1 MSDYNSSPL
10 SSPDFFS
17 SSTGKIHNT
26 VITLIVLHFAGTCT
40 LGLGIFYPKNSFFFL
55 GIGIAFL
62 FFAIIAGYVS
72 AGILKKSQSAVFA
85 EIMSLFANI
94 EQGKAD
100 LSKMEKEF
108 KYIESRKIN
117 ERYSHFLSTIR
128 KLIDDIR
135 KIGIDIAVDST
146 RVAATVTDT
155 AKKTAEQREL
165 SELVCAASNEA
176 NDAISEVSQNTQ
188 YVSEKTTNNLEMA
201 RHSFDELADVT
212 DKIARINTTVSSFIN
227 TVDELGKNSTNIQG
241 IVNTINGI
249 SEQTNLLSLNATIEA
264 ARAGEHGKGFAV
276 VAEEVRELAKR
287 IKPATEEITANI
299 NAMITIVEKTKN
311 ETGQILQYSV
321 ETNEVVD
328 KTTEH
333 FKTLISDF
341 EMTDD
346 QLMKIA
352 AAIEELS
359 TNNSEITGKVDSIN
373 TLSRNIADEMR
384 QSETSVAALNR
395 ITEKMLEMVS
405 SFKTG
410 EGKFDLLIRNA
421 TEIRVIF
428 EKAIQQ
434 LKDKGVNV
442 FDTNYKKVPN
452 TDPQKFTT
460 SFTSSFAKEMTPL
473 FDKAKTQIPGS
484 IYVLAIDRNGYLP
497 VHHSEFSKPM
507 TGDPQKD
514 LLQSRHQRIFFHV
527 DSEKRRC
534 THTDPMLMQTYMRDT
549 GQILNDLSL
558 PIYIN
563 NRHWGAL
570 IIGFDPKVMFAD

>member
-1 MSDYNSSPL
+1 MSDQNRGSSSSPQL
-10 SSPDFFS
+10 FS
-17 SSTGKIHNT
+17 AFAGKVHST
-26 VITLIVLHFAGTCT
+26 VISLIVLHFVSACT
-40 LGLGIFYPKNSFFFL
+40 IGLGIFFPKNSFLFLGAGIFFL
-55 GIGIAFL
+55 LA
-62 FFAIIAGYVS
+62 AIITGYVF
-72 AGILKKSQSAVFA
+72 AGILKRAQSTVLT

-94 EQGKAD
+94 EKGKAD
-100 LSKMEKEF
+100 LTKTDKQF
-108 KYIESRKIN
+108 DNPESRKIN
-117 ERYSHFLSTIR
+117 ESYGLFLGTIR

-155 AKKTAEQREL
+155 AKKTAEQRQL
-165 SELVCAASNEA
+165 SEFVCAASNEA
-176 NDAISEVSQNTQ
+176 NGAISEVSQNTQ

-201 RHSFDELADVT
+201 RHSFNELADVT
-212 DKIARINTTVSSFIN
+212 EKISRINTTVSSFIN
-227 TVDELGKNSTNIQG
+227 TVDELGKSSGNIQG

-299 NAMITIVEKTKN
+299 NSMITIVEKTKN
-311 ETGQILQYSV
+311 ETGQILQYST
-321 ETNEVVD
+321 ETNEVVSQA
-328 KTTEH
+328 TEN

-359 TNNSEITGKVDSIN
+359 TNNTEITAKVDSIN
-373 TLSRNIADEMR
+373 ALSRNIATEMN
-384 QSETSVAALNR
+384 QSETSVIALHR

-410 EGKFDLLIRNA
+410 EGAFDWLIRNA
-421 TEIRVIF
+421 QDIRVDF
-428 EKAIQQ
+428 EKSIQQ
-434 LKDKGVNV
+434 LKNKGVNV
-442 FDTNYKKVPN
+442 FDTHYKKVPN
-452 TDPQKFTT
+452 TDPQKFMTA
-460 SFTSSFAKEMTPL
+460 FTNAFIKEMMPL
-473 FDKAKTQIPGS
+473 FDKAKTKIPGS

-497 VHHSEFSKPM
+497 AHHSEFSKPM
-507 TGDPQKD
+507 SGDPKRD
-514 LLQSRHQRIFFHV
+514 LLESRHQRIFFQV
-527 DSEKRRC
+527 ETEKRRC
-534 THTDPMLMQTYMRDT
+534 SHKNPMLMQTYMRDT
-549 GQILNDLSL
+549 GQILNDLSM
-558 PIYIN
+558 PIYIDG
-563 NRHWGAL
+563 RHWGAL